1 MLKSIPAL
9 DKINLWPILFV
20 EYGNFWSTTVPSL
33 TSKSKNEATP
43 SITGFVMSFV
53 MPKTKDW
60 PPNWDVETTGPFF
73 KVIVVGG
80 GVIPGSTVK
89 FMLAVDAYF
98 DLGTYPMFLASATT
112 FSLSVALSIK
122 TSFEIILALYEV
134 M

>member
-1 MLKSIPAL
+1 M
-9 DKINLWPILFV
+9 
-20 EYGNFWSTTVPSL
+20 
-33 TSKSKNEATP
+33 SKSKNDATP
-43 SITGFVMSFV
+43 SITGFVTSFV
-53 MPKTKDW
+53 TPKVKDW
-60 PPNWDVETTGPFF
+60 PPNALEAATGPFF

-89 FMLAVDAYF
+89 FIVAVDAFF

-112 FSLSVALSIK
+112 FSLRVALSIK